1 MPYRRS
7 YRGRR
12 RGPVR
17 SRRRVGRRRSY
28 APRRSRRR
36 GIRRVRAGFRM

>member
-12 RGPVR
+12 RRPVR
-17 SRRRVGRRRSY
+17 PRRRIGRRRSY
-28 APRRSRRR
+28 AARRPRRR